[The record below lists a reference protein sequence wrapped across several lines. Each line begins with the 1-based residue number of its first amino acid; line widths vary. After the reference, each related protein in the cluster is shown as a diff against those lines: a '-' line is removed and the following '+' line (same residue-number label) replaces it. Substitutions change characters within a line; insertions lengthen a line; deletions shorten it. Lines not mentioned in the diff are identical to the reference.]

1 MFIGQFLWVLRSSMG
16 DSANTEASMLL
27 DPTDTWIFWA
37 VWILTVVV
45 TSVIFLNFI
54 IAEASASYSKV
65 VDSLQAIIQ
74 KERASMIHESE
85 TMSFRFRKTA
95 EQYPAYIVVRMIE
108 T

>member
-1 MFIGQFLWVLRSSMG
+1 MG
-16 DSANTEASMLL
+16 DYANTEASKSLA
-27 DPTDTWIFWA
+27 PEETWIFWA
-37 VWILTVVV
+37 VWILTVIV

-65 VDSLQAIIQ
+65 VDSLEAIIQ

-85 TMSFRFRKTA
+85 TMSFKFRKTS